1 MQATMQATTD
11 TAGLV
16 AQGFTPEQIQRLE
29 ELRAVYPMIEM
40 VENIEQVRRIV
51 FLKWLHEHRDDPAD
65 SIHTAT

>member
-11 TAGLV
+11 TTGLV
-16 AQGFTPEQIQRLE
+16 AQGFTAEQIQRLE

-40 VENIEQVRRIV
+40 VEYIEQLRRIV

-65 SIHTAT
+65 SIHTAA